1 MFSPTHLRHLVLL
14 LLLAF
19 GARENFAV
27 GPADTNAPNT
37 LVRFEV
43 RRGTN
48 AVGAMDFELF
58 DQDRPETVRN
68 FLLYLQSGAYS
79 NGFIHRCVPGF
90 IAQGG
95 GFSVTNVAST
105 NNFSTYR
112 SAPDLGKLRNEFN
125 SGPVQS
131 NLFGTIAMAKVGG
144 DPDSATS
151 QWFFNLN
158 DNSTNLNVQNG
169 GFTVFGRVLMS
180 TNEGTN
186 VLKHFNTLTRT
197 RDILD
202 LGRLLG
208 TNYAVFSDLPADTT
222 ETNRVPRY
230 DQLYHVSISLL
241 NRANVSGSGPPN
253 IQLLSPASGA
263 RYTNGPIALTG
274 TASDDAGIGRI
285 VYRVGNGPLQIA
297 SGTTNW
303 TTSFI
308 PPIGFNTVTLQSIDC
323 DGNFSTSSV
332 SSTFLFVANVTLDL
346 EILGSGRVKGLT
358 SNQPLQLG
366 RYYTVSAEPRPDH
379 FFNGWSGS
387 VTSATPSFTFL
398 VPTNATNFSLTAK
411 FISNPFKT
419 FAGEYRGIFR
429 STNTLDLTSAGAI
442 SLTLTRSGLYSGHI
456 RHRGGRYIFAGRF
469 SSGGGSLLQGT
480 FGGVNRTVTLRLEYT
495 NSAGVITGGVI
506 GGSSSSEL
514 QLERVGAPRVVGGAY
529 TFALQ
534 INSPNSPSQVL
545 PGGHGYGTAKL
556 SRSAAL
562 TLAGVLPDGTAF
574 TAASPISRAERWPIF
589 LSKSGGNSLLLGWV
603 QPSTNSPTELE
614 GDLQWFK
621 TSEVK
626 SRNYPVGFTNRL
638 ELLAS
643 AYVAPTN
650 GERVLNW
657 TNGIAE
663 FTGADLLVGMTN
675 LVQLTSSNT
684 LTVTGAN
691 LPALTFNL
699 DLKKGLARG
708 TFVHPWLG
716 TTNEFRGAMLRSVGI
731 ILGQFLDGEQTGLVE
746 VTPAP

>member
-1 MFSPTHLRHLVLL
+1 MHLRHLVSLVI
-14 LLLAF
+14 LAT
-19 GARENFAV
+19 GATQSIAV
-27 GPADTNAPNT
+27 APMDTNVPNT

-48 AVGAMDFELF
+48 AVGAMDVELF

-79 NGFIHRCVPGF
+79 NGFFHRCVPGF
-90 IAQGG
+90 IVQGG
-95 GFSVTNVAST
+95 GFSVTNVVST
-105 NNFSTYR
+105 NLFSTYR

-197 RDILD
+197 RDIVD

-208 TNYAVFSDLPADTT
+208 TNYAVFSDLSADTT

-241 NRANVSGSGPPN
+241 NRTNVSGSRPPN
-253 IQLLSPASGA
+253 IQLLSPAVGA
-263 RYTNGPIALTG
+263 RYTNGPIALDG

-297 SGTTNW
+297 AGTTNW
-303 TTSFI
+303 TTSI
-308 PPIGFNTVTLQSIDC
+308 LPPIGFNTVTLQSIDC
-323 DGNFSTSSV
+323 DGNFSTNSV
-332 SSTFLFVANVTLDL
+332 SSTFLFVANVPLDL

-358 SNQPLQLG
+358 NNQPLQLG

-387 VTSATPSFTFL
+387 VTSTTPSFTFL

-442 SLTLTRSGLYSGHI
+442 SLTLTRSGLYSGRIQHLD
-456 RHRGGRYIFAGRF
+456 GRYVFAGRF
-469 SSGGGSLLQGT
+469 SSGGGSLLQGN

-495 NSAGVITGGVI
+495 NSAGIITGGVI

-534 INSPNSPSQVL
+534 IDSTNSHSQLL

-562 TLAGVLPDGTAF
+562 TLSGLLPDGTAF
-574 TAASPISRAERWPIF
+574 TAASPISRAERWPIY
-589 LSKSGGNSLLLGWV
+589 LSKSGGNSLLLGWI

-614 GDLQWFK
+614 GNLQWFK
-621 TSEVK
+621 TSGVK

-638 ELLAS
+638 ELFAS

-657 TNGIAE
+657 TNGVVE
-663 FTGADLLVGMTN
+663 FTGADLLVDMTN

-684 LTVTGAN
+684 LTVTDSN
-691 LPALTFNL
+691 LPALSFNL
-699 DLKKGLARG
+699 DLKRGLARG

-716 TTNEFRGAMLRSVGI
+716 TTNEFRGAILRSIGSIV
-731 ILGQFLDGEQTGLVE
+731 GQFLDGEQTGVMELH
-746 VTPAP
+746 PAP

>member
-1 MFSPTHLRHLVLL
+1 MHLRHLVSLVI
-14 LLLAF
+14 LAT
-19 GARENFAV
+19 GATQSIAV
-27 GPADTNAPNT
+27 APMDTNVPNT

-48 AVGAMDFELF
+48 AVGAMDVELF

-79 NGFIHRCVPGF
+79 NGFFHRCVPGF
-90 IAQGG
+90 IVQGG
-95 GFSVTNVAST
+95 GFSVTNVVST
-105 NNFSTYR
+105 NLFSTYR

-197 RDILD
+197 RDIVD

-208 TNYAVFSDLPADTT
+208 TNYAVFSDLSADTT

-241 NRANVSGSGPPN
+241 NRTNVSGSRPPN
-253 IQLLSPASGA
+253 IQLLSPAVGA
-263 RYTNGPIALTG
+263 RYTNGPIALDG

-297 SGTTNW
+297 AGTTNW
-303 TTSFI
+303 TTSI
-308 PPIGFNTVTLQSIDC
+308 LPPIGFNTVTLQSIDC
-323 DGNFSTSSV
+323 DGNFSTNSV
-332 SSTFLFVANVTLDL
+332 SSTFLFVANVPLDL

-358 SNQPLQLG
+358 NNQPLQLG

-387 VTSATPSFTFL
+387 VTSTTPSFTFL

-429 STNTLDLTSAGAI
+429 STNTLDLTSAGAM

-480 FGGVNRTVTLRLEYT
+480 FGGVNRTVTI
-495 NSAGVITGGVI
+495 AG
-506 GGSSSSEL
+506 
-514 QLERVGAPRVVGGAY
+514 
-529 TFALQ
+529 
-534 INSPNSPSQVL
+534 
-545 PGGHGYGTAKL
+545 
-556 SRSAAL
+556 
-562 TLAGVLPDGTAF
+562 
-574 TAASPISRAERWPIF
+574 
-589 LSKSGGNSLLLGWV
+589 
-603 QPSTNSPTELE
+603 
-614 GDLQWFK
+614 
-621 TSEVK
+621 
-626 SRNYPVGFTNRL
+626 
-638 ELLAS
+638 
-643 AYVAPTN
+643 
-650 GERVLNW
+650 
-657 TNGIAE
+657 
-663 FTGADLLVGMTN
+663 
-675 LVQLTSSNT
+675 
-684 LTVTGAN
+684 
-691 LPALTFNL
+691 
-699 DLKKGLARG
+699 
-708 TFVHPWLG
+708 
-716 TTNEFRGAMLRSVGI
+716 
-731 ILGQFLDGEQTGLVE
+731 
-746 VTPAP
+746 